1 MVDLGGGQ
9 RGITIGGFEGT
20 GASAGK
26 LVATANNATDVGSVK
41 EVNDK
46 ITKFYKSD
54 VSFSANLV
62 PAPQGKSDTDFIT
75 GLLSTADKYNETP
88 VGYKYFPSGGDNGN
102 CLSLESFLLMQN
114 GVSPAV
120 TAKALDHPGLD
131 VGADKVITP
140 KVKEP
145 PKK

>member
-1 MVDLGGGQ
+1 MAPGTPREYTQPSVQEIPGG
-9 RGITIGGFEGT
+9 
-20 GASAGK
+20 S
-26 LVATANNATDVGSVK
+26 
-41 EVNDK
+41 VNDK

-54 VSFSANLV
+54 DSFSANLV

-145 PKK
+145 PKKREEGTK